1 MITELRP
8 SLISFCTSLIA
19 RYHQLE
25 NLLIEAGAMEFNPNL
40 WKVLYHTCLA
50 KAELTLLLD
59 HKVGKQPDEEV
70 GKMSVCPTTVVHCK
84 LNELAV
90 RSP

>member
-8 SLISFCTSLIA
+8 SLISFRTSLIA

-40 WKVLYHTCLA
+40 WKILYHTCLA
-50 KAELTLLLD
+50 KAELTLLFD
-59 HKVGKQPDEEV
+59 HTVGKQPDGEV
-70 GKMSVCPTTVVHCK
+70 LSWQDERLSNNGCSLQAK
-84 LNELAV
+84 
-90 RSP
+90 

>member
-40 WKVLYHTCLA
+40 WKILYHTCLA

-70 GKMSVCPTTVVHCK
+70 LSWQDEHLSNNGCSLQVK
-84 LNELAV
+84 
-90 RSP
+90 